1 MEFQV
6 SSLMKISKPSK
17 LDSHCRRQGNSQSA
31 LEVRNKLIYK
41 CTLFWRAL
49 WIWNAH
55 YLLLIIPV
63 GLNYG
68 LYFSRGVSSIDFILV
83 FTLLISLRQCWY
95 YFFRQ
100 NILSKLRKNNNF
112 PTFSVSVFL
121 VSFRDKNNLIS
132 ARQDTYL
139 PIHNKLKVGE
149 MTVFVVGDH
158 NHFER

>member
-31 LEVRNKLIYK
+31 LEARNKLIYK

-49 WIWNAH
+49 SIWNAH

-121 VSFRDKNNLIS
+121 VSFRDKNNTGSNIS
-132 ARQDTYL
+132 ETRHIFTHTQQIKSWRNDSFCCW
-139 PIHNKLKVGE
+139 GS
-149 MTVFVVGDH
+149 
-158 NHFER
+158 